1 MALLMTGKKFVRDLE
16 SSGALAVR
24 APLEGG
30 FEGRY
35 QRRLRAAGYETANL
49 TVKGLGDL
57 SAYLTDV
64 HGVRPAHLG
73 KKTVGQSAAVGY
85 RYYIPP
91 VINYRLE
98 HLPAKSHV
106 ALGCQDAGYLVDTE
120 VAGDGWRADVLAEKN
135 ENRGAFEIQWSL
147 CFPLPCSPIHVRLRL
162 PLWISG
168 ERHEFLSCCGLVVSS
183 DVASQRQ
190 PDR

>member
-1 MALLMTGKKFVRDLE
+1 MALLITGKRFVKDLE
-16 SSGALAVR
+16 SAGALAVR

-35 QRRLRAAGYETANL
+35 QRRLRAAGYESVNL

-73 KKTVGQSAAVGY
+73 KKTIGQSAAVGY

-91 VINYRLE
+91 VVNYRLE
-98 HLPAKSHV
+98 QLP
-106 ALGCQDAGYLVDTE
+106 
-120 VAGDGWRADVLAEKN
+120 
-135 ENRGAFEIQWSL
+135 
-147 CFPLPCSPIHVRLRL
+147 
-162 PLWISG
+162 SG
-168 ERHEFLSCCGLVVSS
+168 TKGLVLWLIEGNIL
-183 DVASQRQ
+183 SQQEIAYLTQLPQEVPTVKVVLEMGGARSFTWQ
-190 PDR
+190 PLTDELAA

>member
-1 MALLMTGKKFVRDLE
+1 MALLITGKKFVRDLE
-16 SSGALAVR
+16 AAGALAVR

-35 QRRLRAAGYETANL
+35 QRRLRAAGYETMNL

-98 HLPAKSHV
+98 NLPGKS
-106 ALGCQDAGYLVDTE
+106 
-120 VAGDGWRADVLAEKN
+120 K
-135 ENRGAFEIQWSL
+135 
-147 CFPLPCSPIHVRLRL
+147 
-162 PLWISG
+162 
-168 ERHEFLSCCGLVVSS
+168 GLVLWLIEGNIL
-183 DVASQRQ
+183 SQQEIAYLTQLPKQFPNVKIVLEMGGDRAFSWQ
-190 PDR
+190 PLANELAA

>member
-1 MALLMTGKKFVRDLE
+1 MALLITGKQFVRDLE

-35 QRRLRAAGYETANL
+35 QRRLRAAGYEALNL

-73 KKTVGQSAAVGY
+73 KKTIGQSAAVGY

-91 VINYRLE
+91 IVNYRLE
-98 HLPAKSHV
+98 NLSAKS
-106 ALGCQDAGYLVDTE
+106 
-120 VAGDGWRADVLAEKN
+120 K
-135 ENRGAFEIQWSL
+135 
-147 CFPLPCSPIHVRLRL
+147 
-162 PLWISG
+162 
-168 ERHEFLSCCGLVVSS
+168 GLVLWLIEGNIL
-183 DVASQRQ
+183 SQQ
-190 PDR
+190 EIV

>member
-1 MALLMTGKKFVRDLE
+1 MALLITGKKFVRDLE

-35 QRRLRAAGYETANL
+35 QRRLRAAGYETATL

-57 SAYLTDV
+57 SAYLTDI

-98 HLPAKSHV
+98 HLPAKSKGLV
-106 ALGCQDAGYLVDTE
+106 LWLIEGNILSQQEIAYLVQLPQQFANVKIVLEMGGDRAFSWQPLANE
-120 VAGDGWRADVLAEKN
+120 LVA
-135 ENRGAFEIQWSL
+135 
-147 CFPLPCSPIHVRLRL
+147 
-162 PLWISG
+162 
-168 ERHEFLSCCGLVVSS
+168 
-183 DVASQRQ
+183 
-190 PDR
+190 

>member
-1 MALLMTGKKFVRDLE
+1 MPLLITGKKFVRDLE
-16 SSGALAVR
+16 SAGALAVR

-35 QRRLRAAGYETANL
+35 QRRLRAAGYEAANL

-91 VINYRLE
+91 IISYRLE
-98 HLPAKSHV
+98 NLSAKSK
-106 ALGCQDAGYLVDTE
+106 GLVLWLIEGNILSQQE
-120 VAGDGWRADVLAEKN
+120 VAYLAQLPKQYANVKIVLEMGGDRVFSWQPLVNELA
-135 ENRGAFEIQWSL
+135 A
-147 CFPLPCSPIHVRLRL
+147 
-162 PLWISG
+162 
-168 ERHEFLSCCGLVVSS
+168 
-183 DVASQRQ
+183 
-190 PDR
+190 

>member
-1 MALLMTGKKFVRDLE
+1 MVLLIAGKQFVRDLE
-16 SSGALAVR
+16 SAGALAVR

-35 QRRLRAAGYETANL
+35 QRRVRAAGYETANL

-64 HGVRPAHLG
+64 HGVRPPHLG

-85 RYYIPP
+85 RYYVPP

-98 HLPAKSHV
+98 NLPAKSK
-106 ALGCQDAGYLVDTE
+106 GLVLWLIEGNILSQQE
-120 VAGDGWRADVLAEKN
+120 VAYLAQLPKAMPNVKVVLEMGGDRVFSWQPLVNELA
-135 ENRGAFEIQWSL
+135 A
-147 CFPLPCSPIHVRLRL
+147 
-162 PLWISG
+162 
-168 ERHEFLSCCGLVVSS
+168 
-183 DVASQRQ
+183 
-190 PDR
+190 

>member
-1 MALLMTGKKFVRDLE
+1 MPLLVTGKKFVRDLE
-16 SSGALAVR
+16 TAGALAVR

-35 QRRLRAAGYETANL
+35 QRRLRAAGYESINL

-73 KKTVGQSAAVGY
+73 KKTIGQTAAVGY

-91 VINYRLE
+91 IVSYRLE
-98 HLPAKSHV
+98 SLPAKS
-106 ALGCQDAGYLVDTE
+106 
-120 VAGDGWRADVLAEKN
+120 K
-135 ENRGAFEIQWSL
+135 
-147 CFPLPCSPIHVRLRL
+147 
-162 PLWISG
+162 
-168 ERHEFLSCCGLVVSS
+168 GLVLWLIEGNIL
-183 DVASQRQ
+183 SQQEIAYLAQLPKDMPNVKVVLEMGGDRAFSWQ
-190 PDR
+190 PLSNELAA

>member
-1 MALLMTGKKFVRDLE
+1 MPLLVTGKKFVRDLE
-16 SSGALAVR
+16 TAGALAVR

-35 QRRLRAAGYETANL
+35 QRRLRAAGYESINL

-73 KKTVGQSAAVGY
+73 KKTIGQSAAVGY

-91 VINYRLE
+91 IVSYRLE
-98 HLPAKSHV
+98 NLPAKS
-106 ALGCQDAGYLVDTE
+106 
-120 VAGDGWRADVLAEKN
+120 K
-135 ENRGAFEIQWSL
+135 
-147 CFPLPCSPIHVRLRL
+147 
-162 PLWISG
+162 
-168 ERHEFLSCCGLVVSS
+168 GLVLWLIEGNIL
-183 DVASQRQ
+183 SQQEIAYLAQLPKDMPNVKVVLEMGGDRAFSWQ
-190 PDR
+190 PLSNELAA